1 MRLGVLDVGSNT
13 VHLQVFDTFIGSRP
27 SPISNL
33 KVELRLAEYV
43 SSDGIVSAE
52 GVKRLRDAIQRCL
65 DAYRLSE
72 AKELLPFAT
81 SALRESK
88 NGPEIITGINRD
100 FEIDLQV
107 LSGEEEASMTFLAAR
122 RWYGWSSGRLLM
134 VDIGG
139 GSLELAVGVNESPDV
154 ALSLPLGALRLTKD
168 HLEGDPYSKKSL
180 RRLTDFVDTQIAE
193 VLPTILQHQE
203 SDRSIGTSKT
213 LRTIAR
219 LCGDWLQDDAKE
231 IKADS
236 LRRIL
241 PRLCEMTEEDRRDLP
256 GVSATR
262 ARQIV
267 AGALV
272 SESIMRNLDIRKLE
286 ICPWALREGII
297 LKWLDW
303 ARG

>member
-1 MRLGVLDVGSNT
+1 MC
-13 VHLQVFDTFIGSRP
+13 
-27 SPISNL
+27 
-33 KVELRLAEYV
+33 
-43 SSDGIVSAE
+43 SSD
-52 GVKRLRDAIQRCL
+52 L
-65 DAYRLSE
+65 
-72 AKELLPFAT
+72 
-81 SALRESK
+81 
-88 NGPEIITGINRD
+88 
-100 FEIDLQV
+100 
-107 LSGEEEASMTFLAAR
+107 
-122 RWYGWSSGRLLM
+122 
-134 VDIGG
+134 
-139 GSLELAVGVNESPDV
+139 
-154 ALSLPLGALRLTKD
+154 
-168 HLEGDPYSKKSL
+168 
-180 RRLTDFVDTQIAE
+180 
-193 VLPTILQHQE
+193 
-203 SDRSIGTSKT
+203 

>member
-1 MRLGVLDVGSNT
+1 MC
-13 VHLQVFDTFIGSRP
+13 
-27 SPISNL
+27 
-33 KVELRLAEYV
+33 
-43 SSDGIVSAE
+43 SSD
-52 GVKRLRDAIQRCL
+52 L
-65 DAYRLSE
+65 
-72 AKELLPFAT
+72 
-81 SALRESK
+81 
-88 NGPEIITGINRD
+88 
-100 FEIDLQV
+100 
-107 LSGEEEASMTFLAAR
+107 
-122 RWYGWSSGRLLM
+122 
-134 VDIGG
+134 
-139 GSLELAVGVNESPDV
+139 NESPDV

-180 RRLTDFVDTQIAE
+180 RRLTDFVDIQIAE
-193 VLPTILQHQE
+193 VLPTLLQHQE